1 MTTINP
7 NRLTPVT
14 TTTNSDSGSGS
25 NISSSTTISSQLLQQ
40 TTSLNALGSYGNAS
54 SQDTNSW
61 YEAMARAWGQALDK
75 QAQVITD
82 MSDSVA
88 NAGNDQPSQI
98 TQLTAESERFSFLS
112 TNASTATTSV
122 GQALD
127 SLGRKQ

>member
-1 MTTINP
+1 M
-7 NRLTPVT
+7 
-14 TTTNSDSGSGS
+14 
-25 NISSSTTISSQLLQQ
+25 
-40 TTSLNALGSYGNAS
+40 NALSSYGTAS
-54 SQDTNSW
+54 TQDTNSW

-75 QAQVITD
+75 QAQVITQ
-82 MSDSVA
+82 MSDSIS

>member
-7 NRLTPVT
+7 NRLTPA
-14 TTTNSDSGSGS
+14 TNTSSDSSTTSG
-25 NISSSTTISSQLLQQ
+25 TPTISSQLLQQ
-40 TTSLNALGSYGNAS
+40 TTSMSALSSYGSANT
-54 SQDTNSW
+54 QDTNSW

-75 QAQVITD
+75 QAQVITE
-82 MSDSVA
+82 MSDSVS

>member
-1 MTTINP
+1 MTTINA
-7 NRLTPVT
+7 NRLTPA
-14 TTTNSDSGSGS
+14 TTNTGSD
-25 NISSSTTISSQLLQQ
+25 SSTTSGTTTVSSQLLQQ
-40 TTSLNALGSYGNAS
+40 TTSMSALDSYGSAS
-54 SQDTNSW
+54 TQDTNSW

-75 QAQVITD
+75 QAQVITE
-82 MSDSVA
+82 MSDSVS